1 MHRVALW
8 LCLAGLFG
16 RPAAAVGAP
25 VEILANGGLEPPHVA
40 INSSNA
46 YGLVSGLMPGG
57 WSDNSL
63 FAGNHT
69 ETTYAGET
77 NGTVQGSAVVVTAA
91 VQSGFTN
98 GACIQMSQVVPGVA
112 GRGYSASVWL
122 KGSKPTNAFL
132 RFRQNTSPWAA
143 RATTP
148 CAVTTNW
155 QRFTLSHTPSINES
169 LRLDVN
175 VNNEPMTLWVDEA
188 SLIVEDGDREWHVS
202 PSGSDSGD
210 GSTNA
215 PFQTLAR
222 AAQSLVAG
230 DTLWLGEGTYRETLQ
245 PMSSGTP
252 ERPITIAARD
262 GGEVILTGLDILT
275 NTWALTS
282 NGIYV
287 ADVGWDLGMG
297 YNQVFVDGAM
307 QHQARHPNH
316 GGGGLFNPALA
327 NVTVTNGSAASN
339 PDTITSTSFGGRP
352 DGFFAGARFLGGVG
366 QRWAWQT
373 AVVTNSSGAKL
384 VADPATKSTWWWPDY
399 TGPGNVGD
407 TGSGFVYGLLGL
419 LDADGE
425 WHLQTH
431 SVAPHALHLRIAG
444 GADPSARAVEVKRRN
459 WCVDINNR
467 NHVTVRG
474 IKTRG
479 GAIRLAGKGNV
490 LEGVEASHPSHYMT
504 FANGSSGN
512 GGRAEGGGVVVSGT
526 SNIVRHCAIHD
537 TAGAGILT
545 SGAGH
550 RIERN
555 HVYNA
560 DYSGTYGAP
569 LSMDGDGDVAVFNT
583 LHDTGR
589 DVLRPTGSGQTV
601 MFNDLY
607 GGGKLCLD
615 LGMVYSYGTDG
626 IGPGAAKSRIAY
638 NWVHDGNPADPHS
651 KGIYLDNYDRS
662 YLVDHNVVWNL
673 ASGQDGIRLNAPNL
687 GHEIHHNTVIQCRAY
702 DAGTWTAFP
711 DSNPDPAFW
720 TTNNHGMDYAAQNN
734 LVLTNVAATAS
745 NLVDAA
751 ARDFRPKARAPCID
765 PALSTNIVSWQ
776 TPNGAT
782 GVPANFQLSMRYP
795 NQRFLYREIGGQ
807 GVVLPGVNDGFSG
820 ARPDSGAY
828 EYGQPYWVPG
838 VNGWDLDSPGVRTDA
853 PAGLGVTRATAR
865 GTLISAGSALTAVRV
880 CWGTFDG
887 GTNLAA
893 WAGVADK
900 GALPGGA
907 DIAHDIRG
915 LAPDT
920 TYFYRLFASN
930 SHGQHWGDAHSF
942 HTVAALVWDAGGGA
956 NTSGALSNN
965 WQANAVPD
973 LVGGADVATFGSAGG
988 TAMIDTNA
996 FFAGLAFNRDANF
1009 TIADGDGALSLGE
1022 SGITVVLP
1030 GTASR
1035 THTIGES
1042 HMELCAEQAWTISN
1056 NVGAATLNVSSA
1068 IGDGTNAFGIAKAG
1082 SGTLGLSGDSGFD
1095 GAVDIQCGVVSISA
1109 DRALGSTNGGTIVD
1123 VTGSTANGGQ
1133 LRLGGGITSAEDI
1146 TISGTTEAGNFARA
1160 IDGAS
1165 GTNTLAGAITLSG
1178 GSIRLGAGA
1187 GELRLTGPISRA
1199 GAGAANLMV
1208 HASAGA
1214 VVMIG
1219 APIDNNGGMFQ
1230 VAGAGTVVL
1239 AATNNDLGGAVIF
1252 FGSPGGPV
1260 LRLGAHDALA
1270 TNRNLTIGTTSA
1282 SAGADRGTLDL
1293 AGFDQAVNALIGQ
1306 NGSASPDSMRRIV
1319 NTAPGTVSTLTIG
1332 SGDGGGAFLGVISDG
1347 AGAIAVTK
1355 VGGGTQALAGTNAYS
1370 GRTSVRGGALSLAV
1384 PSLSAAAD
1392 VRIGAGAV
1400 LDLAFAG
1407 TNTINGL
1414 FFDDSDQYPGVWGSL
1429 ASGAPYKTSLITGGG
1444 MLRVIAGPAPSPY
1457 GAWAAGFGL
1466 DATPGRSP
1474 AFDADVENDGLP
1486 NGLEWML
1493 DGDPLARDAAS
1504 LWGIVSSPA
1513 GIIIAFLRRDD
1524 TEPSSDLRVQWSPNL
1539 RDWSDAPVGATS
1551 SGPDAHGVTVAVAE
1565 NGSAPDAVAVTV
1577 PHANGTQGRLFV
1589 RLGAALR

>member
-1 MHRVALW
+1 MRCAALW
-8 LCLAGLFG
+8 LCLSAVFG
-16 RPAAAVGAP
+16 RPTVVVGAP

-46 YGLVSGLMPGG
+46 YGLVSGLIPSG

-69 ETTYAGET
+69 ETVYAEDT
-77 NGTVQGSAVVVTAA
+77 NGTVGGSAAMVTAT
-91 VQSGFTN
+91 VQAGFTN
-98 GACIQMSQVVPGVA
+98 GACIQMYQVIPGVA

-122 KGSKPTNAFL
+122 KGSLPGTAIL
-132 RFRQNTSPWAA
+132 RFRQSTSPWAT
-143 RATTP
+143 RATTN
-148 CAVTTNW
+148 CAVTTEW
-155 QRFTLSHTPSINES
+155 QRFTLNFTPSTNES

-175 VNNEPMTLWVDEA
+175 INNQPMTLWVDEA
-188 SLIVEDGDREWHVS
+188 SLVVGDGNREWHVS

-210 GSTNA
+210 GSTDA
-215 PFQTLAR
+215 PFQSLAR
-222 AAQSLVAG
+222 AVQSLVPG
-230 DTLWLGEGTYRETLQ
+230 DTLRLGSGTYREALL
-245 PMSSGTP
+245 PLSSGTP
-252 ERPITIAARD
+252 EQPITIAARD
-262 GGEVILTGLDILT
+262 GEEVILTGLDILT

-307 QHQARHPNH
+307 QHQARHPNY

-327 NVTVTNGSAASN
+327 GVTVTNGSAASN
-339 PDTITSTSFGGRP
+339 PNTITSTNFGGRP
-352 DGFFAGARFLGGVG
+352 DGFFSGARFLGGVG

-384 VADPATKSTWWWPDY
+384 VVDPATKSTWWWPDF
-399 TGPGNVGD
+399 TGSGNISD

-425 WHLQTH
+425 WHLQTNA
-431 SVAPHALHLRIAG
+431 VAPHALHLRIAG
-444 GADPSARAVEVKRRN
+444 GADPSARAVEMKRRN

-467 NHVTVRG
+467 NHIAVRG
-474 IKTRG
+474 IRTRG

-490 LEGVEASHPSHYMT
+490 LEGLEVSHPSHYMT
-504 FANGSSGN
+504 FANAGSGN

-526 SNIVRHCAIHD
+526 SNIVRHCVIHD

-555 HVYNA
+555 HVYNT

-638 NWVHDGNPADPHS
+638 NWVHDGNAADPHS

-687 GHEIHHNTVIQCRAY
+687 GHEIHHNTVIQCKAY

-734 LVLTNVAATAS
+734 LVLTNAAATAS

-751 ARDFRPKARAPCID
+751 ARDFRPKAGAPCID
-765 PALSTNIVSWQ
+765 PGLSTNIVSWQ
-776 TPNGAT
+776 TTNGAT
-782 GVPANFQLSMRYP
+782 GVPASFQLSMRYR
-795 NQRFLYREIGGQ
+795 NQRFSYREIEGQ

-853 PAGLGVTRATAR
+853 PVGLGVTRVTAR
-865 GTLISAGSALTAVRV
+865 GTLISAGSAPTTVRV
-880 CWGTFDG
+880 CWGTSDG

-900 GALPGGA
+900 NVLPGGA
-907 DIAHDIRG
+907 AIAHDILG

-930 SHGQHWGDAHSF
+930 SHGQHWGDGQSF
-942 HTVAALVWDAGGGA
+942 RTVAALVWDAGGGA
-956 NTSGALSNN
+956 NTSVALSNN
-965 WQANAVPD
+965 WQANAAPD
-973 LVGGADVATFGSAGG
+973 LVGGADVATFGSAGS
-988 TAMIDTNA
+988 TATIDTNA

-1009 TIADGDGALSLGE
+1009 TIANGDGALSLGP
-1022 SGITVVLP
+1022 SGVTVTLA

-1035 THTIGES
+1035 THAIGES
-1042 HMELCAEQAWTISN
+1042 HLELCADQVWTISN
-1056 NVGAATLNVSSA
+1056 SAGAATLNVSSA
-1068 IGDGTNAFGIAKAG
+1068 IGDGTNAFGITKAG
-1082 SGTLGLSGDSGFD
+1082 SGTLGLSGDSSFD
-1095 GAVDIQCGVVSISA
+1095 GAVDIQCGIMSIAS
-1109 DRALGSTNGGTIVD
+1109 DRALGSTNGATFMG
-1123 VTGSTANGGQ
+1123 VTGSTTNGGQ

-1160 IDGAS
+1160 IDSVS

-1178 GSIRLGAGA
+1178 SSIRLGAGA
-1187 GELRLTGPISRA
+1187 GEFRLTGPISRVGSSAANFMAHAAA
-1199 GAGAANLMV
+1199 GAT
-1208 HASAGA
+1208 
-1214 VVMIG
+1214 VVVG
-1219 APIDNNGGMFQ
+1219 APIDNNGGTFQ
-1230 VAGAGTVVL
+1230 VAGAGTVVM
-1239 AATNNDLGGAVIF
+1239 AATNHDLGGTVIF
-1252 FGSPGGPV
+1252 FGSPGGPI

-1270 TNRNLTIGTTSA
+1270 TDRNLTIGTTSA

-1293 AGFDQAVNALIGQ
+1293 AGFDQTVNALIGQ
-1306 NGSASPDSMRRIV
+1306 NGSASPDSTRRVV
-1319 NTAPGTVSTLTIG
+1319 NTAPATLSTLTIG
-1332 SGDGGGAFLGVISDG
+1332 SADGVGTFYGVIGDG

-1355 VGGGTQALAGTNAYS
+1355 VGGGTQTLAGTNAYS
-1370 GRTSVRGGALSLAV
+1370 GTTSVRGGTLALAV
-1384 PSLSAAAD
+1384 PCLSEAAD
-1392 VRIGAGAV
+1392 VRIDAGG
-1400 LDLAFAG
+1400 LLHLAFAG
-1407 TNTINGL
+1407 TNTIHGL
-1414 FFDDSDQYPGVWGSL
+1414 FFDGSDQYPGAWGSL
-1429 ASGAPYKTSLITGGG
+1429 ASGAQYKTSLITGGG

-1466 DATPGRSP
+1466 EATPGRSP

-1493 DGDPLARDAAS
+1493 DGNPLARDAAN
-1504 LWGIVSSPA
+1504 LWGVVSTPA
-1513 GIIIAFLRRDD
+1513 GIIISFLRRDD
-1524 TEPSSDLRVQWSPNL
+1524 AEPSSDLKVQWSSNL
-1539 RDWSDAPVGATS
+1539 ADWTDATVGATS
-1551 SGPDAHGVTVAVAE
+1551 SGPDAHGVTISVAE
-1565 NGSAPDAVAVTV
+1565 NDSAPDAVAVTI

-1589 RLGAALR
+1589 RLRAALR